1 MFKMKKIYCVIL
13 GKYRKLKNAK
23 VSYMFEKT
31 LVLSII
37 CSKREDEGE
46 KIFNKEE
53 SNEILK
59 ILGLI
64 KNV

>member
-13 GKYRKLKNAK
+13 SKYRELKNAK
-23 VSYMFEKT
+23 ISYMFEKT

-37 CSKREDEGE
+37 CSKCENEDE
-46 KIFNKEE
+46 KIFKEEE

-64 KNV
+64 KNI